1 MWPEGAGRQ
10 LEISPSTQRSVYVVS
25 TCWRMSVTRERTV
38 QMRRSVGMAEVRKA
52 DFSALLLT
60 VERTGFGGAGGGVVS
75 GKVAKRPVWRR
86 DSEGGGGAD
95 GRLPERSFPLRARR
109 LARVGG
115 LSSLSDIPPESSIVR
130 RDFGVS
136 GGCGQRSREAG

>member
-60 VERTGFGGAGGGVVS
+60 VERTGFGGA
-75 GKVAKRPVWRR
+75 
-86 DSEGGGGAD
+86 
-95 GRLPERSFPLRARR
+95 
-109 LARVGG
+109 
-115 LSSLSDIPPESSIVR
+115 
-130 RDFGVS
+130 
-136 GGCGQRSREAG
+136 EAGEGRRVVFALRHTA